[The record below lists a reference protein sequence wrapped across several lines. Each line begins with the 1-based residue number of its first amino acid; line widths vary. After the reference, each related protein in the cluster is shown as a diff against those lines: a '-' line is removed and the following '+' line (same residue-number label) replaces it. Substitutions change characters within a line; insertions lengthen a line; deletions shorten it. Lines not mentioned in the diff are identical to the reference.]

1 MLNVSK
7 SNIRFTTLALLVAIE
22 LLLGFTPLGFIA
34 IPPVSITTMHIPV
47 IISSIILGPLFGS
60 VIGLTFGLVSLFSAI
75 TSAALSPVS
84 LLFSPFASGAPL
96 YSIIM
101 CIVPRVLLGI
111 IPAYVYKLLS
121 NFIKVR
127 TISIGI
133 SAAIATVCHTIM
145 VLGCMSAFF
154 KALVL
159 KEVFLTIISLNGTV
173 EILAAVIVVPAVALP
188 VRKYIISR
196 GTLITS

>member
-1 MLNVSK
+1 MSNVSK

-47 IISSIILGPLFGS
+47 IISSIILGPLSGG
-60 VIGLTFGLVSLFSAI
+60 VIGLTFGLVSLL
-75 TSAALSPVS
+75 TSMTRAGLSPVS
-84 LLFSPFASGAPL
+84 LLFSPFASGAPI

-101 CIVPRVLLGI
+101 CIVPRVLLGV
-111 IPAYVYKLLS
+111 IPAYIHKLLFT
-121 NFIKVR
+121 FIKNRPITVA
-127 TISIGI
+127 ISAGI
-133 SAAIATVCHTIM
+133 STMCHTVM
-145 VLGCMSAFF
+145 VLGCMSIFF

-188 VRKYIISR
+188 VRKYVVSR
-196 GTLITS
+196 GNLITS